1 VFSSNIWV
9 SGRKQME
16 TVNDPYLDDI
26 VVCEATL
33 PHMRTSSTSFGSH
46 HSLRT
51 EREVYFYLIFR
62 FFDFWWIREINMSLW
77 KNSAKNLNSFHTEKT
92 T

>member
-1 VFSSNIWV
+1 
-9 SGRKQME
+9 ME

-62 FFDFWWIREINMSLW
+62 FFDF
-77 KNSAKNLNSFHTEKT
+77 
-92 T
+92 